1 MPVAKNETSKYGIV
15 DIKEKIDAR
24 LSRIKNMVEKPAN
37 NPPSNM
43 AIIGRYVLT
52 PEVVNA
58 LSKIEKG
65 AGGELQLTDAL
76 KYTATYYD
84 VYGYEFEGKR
94 FDCGTKE
101 GLLEA
106 TINFAYDNEKLKIVL
121 KETVSSLHLL

>member
-1 MPVAKNETSKYGIV
+1 M
-15 DIKEKIDAR
+15 
-24 LSRIKNMVEKPAN
+24 
-37 NPPSNM
+37 
-43 AIIGRYVLT
+43 
-52 PEVVNA
+52 VNA